1 MYEIVF
7 DEDNKEINEF
17 FIYLDG
23 LRLNKKNNKDYKI
36 RFNKIVAYLNKLEE
50 YGTWIGMPFTRH
62 LEDEI
67 WELRP
72 LKDRILYALV
82 EDNRIVLLN
91 YFVKKRRKTPRREIA
106 IAKENLKKFNDR
118 EAELW
123 EHGLMLK
130 ILWI

>member
-118 EAELW
+118 EAEL
-123 EHGLMLK
+123 
-130 ILWI
+130 